1 MGNGG
6 PPLTP
11 SWLLLLLLL
20 RTSFSSPLPLQD
32 QDRREVM
39 EQYHPSQKLLAALDR
54 HPQSVYRMLAFPQQQ
69 PQQAMQKKLDPSW
82 FARKRNGGASCMFNS
97 LAYNCDFQD
106 AIGAAHEAA
115 YWGSSSP
122 GKRSVGSA
130 FPKNSQRDSSAYP
143 RHSPEGGE
151 RLPSQLAFRDVDGP
165 YLSIAWG

>member
-1 MGNGG
+1 MGYGG
-6 PPLTP
+6 SPLTP
-11 SWLLLLLLL
+11 SSLLLLLLL
-20 RTSFSSPLPLQD
+20 SSTFSSPLPLQD

-39 EQYHPSQKLLAALDR
+39 ELYHPSQKLLAAVDR
-54 HPQSVYRMLAFPQQQ
+54 HPQSIYRMLAFPQQQ
-69 PQQAMQKKLDPSW
+69 LRQAMQKKLDPSW
-82 FARKRNGGASCMFNS
+82 FRKRNGGASCMFNS

-130 FPKNSQRDSSAYP
+130 FPKNSQRDSAYP

-151 RLPSQLAFRDVDGP
+151 RLLGQLASRDVAG
-165 YLSIAWG
+165 YSSIA